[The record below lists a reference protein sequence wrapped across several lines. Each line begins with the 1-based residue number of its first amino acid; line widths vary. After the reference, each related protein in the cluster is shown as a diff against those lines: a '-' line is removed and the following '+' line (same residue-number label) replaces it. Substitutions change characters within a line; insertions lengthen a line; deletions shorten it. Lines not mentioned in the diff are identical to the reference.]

1 MAVVVGAPDVDDPV
15 EAPDGEL
22 VPVVGDVGREV
33 GVEAVGP
40 TEHIVL
46 QVQLLDVRLFFAG
59 PPVVVPEDVGGPEPQ
74 SPVLLIGPAPRRQQL
89 HRLGHIAALVEGGLI
104 EPVVVADLVPLQV
117 ALHLGQV
124 DGQAELGQLLQPLF
138 LGGGEQ
144 RVPVLLVIGL
154 RQVPDVLALVA
165 VLRERHR
172 VLPLDQL
179 AVPGVDGVGE
189 FVDLVAGVV
198 HVELPRHVRA
208 AGGEDA
214 GQGVAQH
221 AAPGV
226 AHVHGARGVG
236 GDELHHDLLP
246 LQAISGAVLRALSL
260 HRLADA
266 GIPAVSQAEIQK
278 ARPRDLRR
286 GEVAARQIH
295 VVQQSLGDAPGRLA
309 QRLGCRQGKGG
320 SEVAVG
326 GVLGDLHRGGL
337 DLRRRQCA
345 VRHRRLIGGHGQGS
359 RLVLRVL
366 YHVDHVVPSFVNEE

>member
-1 MAVVVGAPDVDDPV
+1 MALPVRLDMRTTSPSRSSFTSCISTMSSLSPSRPMASRGPLEAGHVAVVVGAPDVDDPV

-172 VLPLDQL
+172 VP
-179 AVPGVDGVGE
+179 P
-189 FVDLVAGVV
+189 
-198 HVELPRHVRA
+198 PWISWRYRA
-208 AGGEDA
+208 SMEWAN
-214 GQGVAQH
+214 
-221 AAPGV
+221 
-226 AHVHGARGVG
+226 
-236 GDELHHDLLP
+236 
-246 LQAISGAVLRALSL
+246 LS
-260 HRLADA
+260 
-266 GIPAVSQAEIQK
+266 IWWPA
-278 ARPRDLRR
+278 
-286 GEVAARQIH
+286 
-295 VVQQSLGDAPGRLA
+295 
-309 QRLGCRQGKGG
+309 
-320 SEVAVG
+320 
-326 GVLGDLHRGGL
+326 
-337 DLRRRQCA
+337 
-345 VRHRRLIGGHGQGS
+345 
-359 RLVLRVL
+359 
-366 YHVDHVVPSFVNEE
+366 SFT